1 MVLRVEIG
9 KGHFF
14 DNLITSQ
21 ILLTSTMMSSYMW
34 WRSWADSVKVWEL
47 RSWYRD
53 QWSAALFRAVEL
65 STTQILLFL
74 PPAKRMVLLLGND
87 LYYSKL
93 ELDCKE
99 DSPVQQSFANDSDHT
114 SSLQRGRS
122 NMTILQNDP
131 DLRTPYKVEDP
142 IWQFLANDLG
152 HPRSLLRE
160 QSGIIIILQMIRI
173 VRIYKLLAKWS
184 FQHKCELPC

>member
-1 MVLRVEIG
+1 MGGFGCQNKISKCQQSGISIICYIFLITSTIMKRRTTLWRSLMVLRVKKG

-14 DNLITSQ
+14 DKLITSQ

-34 WRSWADSVKVWEL
+34 WRSWADSVKVWES

-93 ELDCKE
+93 ELGCKE
-99 DSPVQQSFANDSDHT
+99 DGPVQQSFANDSDHT

-122 NMTILQNDP
+122 NMTIL
-131 DLRTPYKVEDP
+131 
-142 IWQFLANDLG
+142 
-152 HPRSLLRE
+152 
-160 QSGIIIILQMIRI
+160 
-173 VRIYKLLAKWS
+173 
-184 FQHKCELPC
+184 